1 MVFGV
6 LCLVVLIMMLLM
18 WFIEFMFS
26 ERCERCGGCIEYKSK
41 DGFWLSYCTKCGRI
55 RDE

>member
-26 ERCERCGGCIEYKSK
+26 ERCER
-41 DGFWLSYCTKCGRI
+41 LH
-55 RDE
+55 

>member
-26 ERCERCGGCIEYKSK
+26 ERCGGCIEYKSK